1 MGRVLHGGDADH
13 DSLAVGDVGDALIFD
28 GLTFKTKETFMGLLK
43 RLSDL
48 LSANVNELLERYED
62 PELLLKQAIR
72 EMEAAVEAAMEN
84 AVKVVAE
91 EKLLA
96 RQLSTEEAAAATWRE
111 RAAAAVRR
119 KEDEAAR
126 TALLRKREHEAASA
140 ALAKHLEEA
149 AKLGKSLRRQIESL
163 RLQTDEARRKLVLL
177 TARQRAATA
186 RQRLLR
192 EFSAAPVGEHA
203 FQKFERLCRKVER
216 NEAEADAL
224 AELSGDT
231 LAADCCSAAG
241 DEVEAE
247 LSALKA
253 ELNV

>member
-1 MGRVLHGGDADH
+1 
-13 DSLAVGDVGDALIFD
+13 
-28 GLTFKTKETFMGLLK
+28 MGLLQ
-43 RLSDL
+43 RLTDL

-72 EMEAAVEAAMEN
+72 EMEAAVNSALEN

-96 RQLSTEEAAAATWRE
+96 RQLTTEESAAALWRE
-111 RAAAAVRR
+111 RATAAVRR
-119 KEDEAAR
+119 SDDEAAR
-126 TALLRKREHEAASA
+126 SALIRKREHEAAST
-140 ALAKHLEEA
+140 ALAQQLEEA
-149 AKLGKSLRRQIESL
+149 ANLGQSLRRQIESL
-163 RLQTDEARRKLVLL
+163 RLRTEDARRKLVLL

-216 NEAEADAL
+216 TEAEAEAL
-224 AELSGDT
+224 AELSGD
-231 LAADCCSAAG
+231 AANDEFAAYQ
-241 DEVEAE
+241 DSITRDDIDNE

-253 ELNV
+253 QLNA